1 MDEDADDDDSGG
13 EAWADILARR
23 SPEGRAVVDALQR
36 AEAAALAFQ
45 KLLMTALTEGR
56 DGAEEYADF
65 ETATG
70 EVDRMR
76 REVYRM
82 ARQ

>member
-1 MDEDADDDDSGG
+1 MKIEDDEDSGGG

-23 SPEGRAVVDALQR
+23 GPEGRAVVDELRR
-36 AEAAALAFQ
+36 AEEAVLTIQNRVIAAIEGNRDYAEDYKAFE
-45 KLLMTALTEGR
+45 A
-56 DGAEEYADF
+56 AIA
-65 ETATG
+65 

-76 REVYRM
+76 REVYRL